1 VPPGIPDQEVYL
13 VPGIKEKVMHWTRD
27 GMPFELIEQ
36 RISRLPASEEDKS
49 ALWVWAWSYRS
60 AHGRRPAPAPR
71 RVLAD

>member
-1 VPPGIPDQEVYL
+1 MAGIRD
-13 VPGIKEKVMHWTRD
+13 KVAHWTRE

-49 ALWVWAWSYRS
+49 ALWVWAWSCRS
-60 AHGRRPAPAPR
+60 AHGRRFVRAPR

>member
-1 VPPGIPDQEVYL
+1 MPGIRD
-13 VPGIKEKVMHWTRD
+13 KVAHWTRE
-27 GMPFELIEQ
+27 GLPFELIVQ

-60 AHGRRPAPAPR
+60 AHGRRYDQDHR

>member
-1 VPPGIPDQEVYL
+1 MAGIRD
-13 VPGIKEKVMHWTRD
+13 KVARWTRD

-36 RISRLPASEEDKS
+36 RIGTLSASEEDKS

-60 AHGRRPAPAPR
+60 AYGRRSGQDHR

>member
-1 VPPGIPDQEVYL
+1 VPPGIPTEESRH
-13 VPGIKEKVMHWTRD
+13 VPGIKDKVARWTRE

-60 AHGRRPAPAPR
+60 AHGSRPAPSPR